1 MEILETKE
9 KFIELRA
16 KGWSFDK
23 IAKELGKAKQTLID
37 WSKDLQDEIANR
49 KALELE
55 ALYETYYLQRES
67 RLQTFGAMLTKIK
80 EEVEGRDLSDVP
92 TDKLLDLFLKYNNQ
106 IREEIVEPIYKSSQE
121 LIEERQDRE
130 LLEELT
136 TLSTERTFKETKS
149 RLKDYQINRV
159 NNDYRETNRG

>member
-1 MEILETKE
+1 MEGIETKE
-9 KFIELRA
+9 RFIELRA

-37 WSKDLQDEIANR
+37 WSKELEDEIANR

-55 ALYETYYLQRES
+55 TLYETYYLQRES
-67 RLQTFGAMLTKIK
+67 RLQTFGAILTKIK
-80 EEVEGRDLSDVP
+80 EEVMSRDLSDVP
-92 TDKLLDLFLKYNNQ
+92 TDKLLDLFLKCNNQ

-130 LLEELT
+130 LLKELT
-136 TLSTERTFKETKS
+136 TLQSEPLRI
-149 RLKDYQINRV
+149 LKV
-159 NNDYRETNRG
+159 G

>member
-1 MEILETKE
+1 MELLETKE
-9 KFIELRA
+9 RFIELRA

-37 WSKDLQDEIANR
+37 WSKELQDEIANR

-80 EEVEGRDLSDVP
+80 EEVESRDLSDVP
-92 TDKLLDLFLKYNNQ
+92 TDKLLDLFLKYNTQ
-106 IREEIVEPIYKSSQE
+106 IREEIVEPIYKSSTE
-121 LIEERQDRE
+121 IKEERLDKE

-136 TLSTERTFKETKS
+136 TIKPEMR
-149 RLKDYQINRV
+149 RLKV
-159 NNDYRETNRG
+159 G